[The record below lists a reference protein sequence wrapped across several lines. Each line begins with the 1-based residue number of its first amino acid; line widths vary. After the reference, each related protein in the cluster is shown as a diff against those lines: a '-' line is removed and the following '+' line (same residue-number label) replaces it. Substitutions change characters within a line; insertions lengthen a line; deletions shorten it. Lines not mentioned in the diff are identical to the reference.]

1 MPRPAGLL
9 PNQSLSP
16 PWSVFKPLKT
26 QGRVLYRS
34 FPLSSFFVQEL
45 PQAPLHHFLFDKR
58 TRGGNP
64 GGTLRWEGALR
75 RVLGLPPQMEIPII
89 TGTLGLVGP
98 LPTASGE
105 APRPGAWPLLDG
117 AAPKRWD
124 RAVAGHYGQLIPN
137 SLKTSPLSPRPE
149 RPVQTQLIAFS
160 RWPATT
166 VFEGS
171 ENSPGCASRGSCRSL
186 PVWK

>member
-1 MPRPAGLL
+1 MVCFQALENARKRSVQKL
-9 PNQSLSP
+9 SLK
-16 PWSVFKPLKT
+16 F
-26 QGRVLYRS
+26 
-34 FPLSSFFVQEL
+34 FFVQEL
-45 PQAPLHHFLFDKR
+45 PQAPLHDFLFDKR

-75 RVLGLPPQMEIPII
+75 RVLGLPPQKEIPII

-98 LPTASGE
+98 LPTPSGE
-105 APRPGAWPLLDG
+105 APRPGARPLLDG

-124 RAVAGHYGQLIPN
+124 RAVAGHYGQLTPN

-149 RPVQTQLIAFS
+149 RPVQTQLIASS